1 MRRWRMILCEHT
13 TTKHI
18 FWQHNNAYARAYSAY
33 RKIDLQNGH
42 GNANMLRGVQLAY
55 YDGCNTRREYTT
67 PTTMPSVLIKT
78 YGCQMNERDTE
89 QVLSMFLAGGYD
101 ITTNEDEADVILI
114 NTCSV
119 REKAE
124 LKALGKMG
132 LLCARPTAKPWV
144 VYGFMGCMS
153 QSRSNSL
160 FRDIARLDI
169 VTGTHQYHNVYKL
182 CNRLLRNRLAQN
194 ITEPIKRGARICAV
208 EHEEGFQ
215 NAIKDHLPPSGN
227 CTAFV
232 SIMQGCDM
240 RCSYCIVP
248 STRGEECSRPM
259 NDILTEARELVDRGV
274 KEITLLGQI
283 VNRYGREEPIINGRG
298 AFVRLLEALH
308 EIDGLERIRFTSPH
322 PIGFR
327 QDLVNAYTYLP
338 KLCSHIHFPMQSGSD
353 RILKLM
359 LRPYKNEKYLKLCE
373 DMREARPD
381 LAITTD
387 IIVGFPG
394 ETHEDYLQTKAAV
407 ERIQFDN
414 AFIFQYSPR
423 KDTLAAAMADQICL
437 RVKEERNH
445 DLLECVNRIATAR
458 NQALVGTTQTI
469 LVEGPSKNNPDRLQG
484 RTSQNKPVI
493 IDGGSAQVGT
503 IVPVTITECTGFT
516 LYANVQQ

>member
-1 MRRWRMILCEHT
+1 
-13 TTKHI
+13 
-18 FWQHNNAYARAYSAY
+18 
-33 RKIDLQNGH
+33 
-42 GNANMLRGVQLAY
+42 
-55 YDGCNTRREYTT
+55 
-67 PTTMPSVLIKT
+67 MPSVLIKT
-78 YGCQMNERDTE
+78 YGCQMNERDSE
-89 QVLSMFLAGGYD
+89 QVSSMFLNGGYT
-101 ITTNEDEADVILI
+101 ITQDEAEADVILI

-153 QSRSNSL
+153 QSRAASL
-160 FRDIARLDI
+160 FRDVARLDV
-169 VTGTHQYHNVYKL
+169 VTGTQQYHRVYEL
-182 CNRLLRNRLAQN
+182 CNRLLKSRLGMN
-194 ITEPIKRGARICAV
+194 LTEPLKRGAHICATERV
-208 EHEEGFQ
+208 DGFQ
-215 NAIKDHLPPSGN
+215 NAIRDHLPKGAG

-240 RCSYCIVP
+240 HCSYCIVP
-248 STRGEECSRPM
+248 STRGEEVSRPAA
-259 NDILTEARELVDRGV
+259 DVIDEVKRLVDTGV
-274 KEITLLGQI
+274 KEVTLLGQI
-283 VNRYGREEPIINGRG
+283 VNRYGKEEPLIDGKG
-298 AFVRLLEALH
+298 AFVRLLEAIH

-327 QDLVNAYTYLP
+327 EDLVNAYTYLP

-353 RILKLM
+353 RILKQM
-359 LRPYKNEKYLKLCE
+359 YRPYKNEKYLRLCE
-373 DMREARPD
+373 AMREARPD

-394 ETHEDYLQTKAAV
+394 ETDEDYQETKAAV

-423 KDTLAAAMADQICL
+423 RDTVAAAMNNQICL

-445 DLLECVNRIATAR
+445 ALLEVVNRIATAR
-458 NQALVGTTQTI
+458 NQALVGTRQEI
-469 LVEGPSKNNPDRLQG
+469 LVEGPSKTNADRLQG

-493 IDGGSAQVGT
+493 IEAGNAEIGT
-503 IVPVTITECTGFT
+503 IVPVLIKECTGFT
-516 LYANVQQ
+516 LYGEAVK

>member
-1 MRRWRMILCEHT
+1 
-13 TTKHI
+13 
-18 FWQHNNAYARAYSAY
+18 
-33 RKIDLQNGH
+33 
-42 GNANMLRGVQLAY
+42 
-55 YDGCNTRREYTT
+55 
-67 PTTMPSVLIKT
+67 
-78 YGCQMNERDTE
+78 MNERDSE

-101 ITTNEDEADVILI
+101 ITKDEAEADVILI

-132 LLCARPTAKPWV
+132 LLCSRPTAKPWV

-153 QSRSNSL
+153 QSRQRSL
-160 FRDIARLDI
+160 FREINRLDI

-182 CNRLLRNRLAQN
+182 CNRLLKSRLGQN
-194 ITEPIKRGARICAV
+194 LSEPLHRGAHICAA
-208 EHEEGFQ
+208 EHEDGFQ
-215 NAIKDHLPPSGN
+215 NAIRDHLPTNGS

-259 NDILTEARELVDRGV
+259 QDILDEAKLLVSGGV

-283 VNRYGREEPIINGRG
+283 VNRYGRDEPVVNGRG

-373 DMREARPD
+373 DMRAARPD

-423 KDTLAAAMADQICL
+423 RDTPAAAMDNQICL

-458 NQALVGTTQTI
+458 NNALIGTLQTI
-469 LVEGPSKNNPDRLQG
+469 LVEGPSKTNPDRLQG

-493 IDGGSAQVGT
+493 IEGGSAQIGS
-503 IVPVTITECTGFT
+503 IVPVRIRECTGFT
-516 LYANVQQ
+516 LYGEVQL